1 MTVAAE
7 PGVLLRNHVVES
19 GDPDGRP
26 LVFLHGFGC
35 SQETWRLVTP
45 HLARDH
51 RIVLLDHVG
60 SGASDWSAYDFGR
73 YDSLHG
79 YADDVLDVLE
89 ALDLHD
95 AVLVAHSVSAMIAV
109 LATNQGSTRI
119 GALVLVGP
127 SPRYLDAEGYEGG
140 FTESDIDA
148 MLDSLD
154 ANYFGWSSAI
164 APVIMGNGDRPEL
177 AAELGASFCR
187 CDPSIASHFA
197 RVTFLSD
204 NRRDLPLVTLPTLVL
219 QASDDVLAPLAVGR
233 YVHESIP
240 GSTFVVMAAT
250 GHLPNL
256 SAPEE
261 VATHV
266 RSFLANGRA

>member
-1 MTVAAE
+1 MSVLA
-7 PGVLLRNHVVES
+7 PRSGVLLRNHVVET

-45 HLARDH
+45 HLAGDH

-79 YADDVLDVLE
+79 YADDVLEVLE
-89 ALDLHD
+89 ALDLRD
-95 AVLVAHSVSAMIAV
+95 AVLVAHSVGAMIAV
-109 LATNQGSTRI
+109 LAANQGSTRI

-140 FTESDIDA
+140 FRQSDIDA
-148 MLDSLD
+148 MLDGLD
-154 ANYFGWSSAI
+154 ANYFGWSSAM
-164 APVIMGNGDRPEL
+164 APVITGNRDRPEL

-187 CDPSIASHFA
+187 CDPAIARHFA

-219 QASDDVLAPLAVGR
+219 QSSDDAIAPLTVGR

-240 GSTFVVMAAT
+240 GSRLVVMAAT

-256 SAPEE
+256 SAPDE
-261 VATHV
+261 VATHL
-266 RSFLANGRA
+266 RAFLG